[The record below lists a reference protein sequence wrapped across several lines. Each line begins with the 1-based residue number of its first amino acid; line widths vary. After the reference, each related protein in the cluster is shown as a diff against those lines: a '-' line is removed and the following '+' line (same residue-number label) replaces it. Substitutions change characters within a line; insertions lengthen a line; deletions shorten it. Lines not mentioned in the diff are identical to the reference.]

1 MRVIWLGRARYQP
14 VLALQERLRA
24 QVLGGGE
31 ETLLLVEH
39 DPVITLGHR
48 AVAADLLVSESQ
60 LQSRG
65 IETVAVR
72 RGGQATYH
80 GPGQLVVYPVVRL
93 RGGVVGHVDWL
104 TGAAVSVAAR
114 LGVTAEYRREPV
126 GVWVAD
132 RKIGAV
138 GVHVEHQVA
147 IHGLS
152 LNVSTASTEVF
163 RQRLFVPCGVS
174 GARVTSLV
182 EEGAPWTLTP
192 LEVMS
197 LFAAALTSANGQP
210 SPSIEEVSVGSL
222 LDVVPT
228 ALAG

>member
-1 MRVIWLGRARYQP
+1 MRVVWLGRARYQP

-24 QVLGGGE
+24 QVLSGGD

-48 AVAADLLVSESQ
+48 AVAADLLVSASQ
-60 LQSRG
+60 LTSLG

-93 RGGVVGHVDWL
+93 RGGVVGHVEWL
-104 TGAAVSVAAR
+104 TSAATAVAAR

-132 RKIGAV
+132 RKLGAV

-152 LNVSTASTEVF
+152 LNVAIASTEVF
-163 RQRLFVPCGVS
+163 RKRLFVPCGLRGV
-174 GARVTSLV
+174 RVTSLV
-182 EEGAPWTLTP
+182 EEGAPPMVTP
-192 LEVMS
+192 QQVMP
-197 LFAAALTSANGQP
+197 LFAEALASAHGLRCP
-210 SPSIEEVSVGSL
+210 AIEEASVESL
-222 LDVVPT
+222 LDGVPS
-228 ALAG
+228 AVAG